1 MLGDWAA
8 QRWPHHG
15 RVTVCQISVGVG
27 VPLSVLLF
35 KASLQLAA
43 SLRQMYWMHSCL
55 HAQSAGM
62 LRQGKCAHTRSC
74 TGSAAQRLCRRCHAV
89 RACAGCDR
97 IEHHMGRNRYGGRL
111 ASRWVACLP
120 STLALQH
127 LFSTVANSLCLL
139 SCCAACNNPI
149 FSEIV
154 PTHLRNL
161 IFAFDRC
168 GKKLFSA

>member
-8 QRWPHHG
+8 QRWPRHG

-62 LRQGKCAHTRSC
+62 LRQVCTHPFLHRVCRSAFLQALPCC
-74 TGSAAQRLCRRCHAV
+74 TRLCW
-89 RACAGCDR
+89 
-97 IEHHMGRNRYGGRL
+97 L
-111 ASRWVACLP
+111 
-120 STLALQH
+120 
-127 LFSTVANSLCLL
+127 
-139 SCCAACNNPI
+139 
-149 FSEIV
+149 
-154 PTHLRNL
+154 
-161 IFAFDRC
+161 
-168 GKKLFSA
+168 